1 MLKVLILR
9 GEKDMTEEFLGYQR
23 PNKQVGIRNKVVIL
37 PSVVCVNNIAKQIAK
52 KVENSVEICHP
63 LGCAQFG
70 RDFSYTL
77 RTLAGLAKNPNV
89 YGALVVGLG
98 CENLTSKQLA
108 SQIKRSKKPVEF
120 FNVQDVKGGSI
131 VAIEKGIK
139 LAKKMTQEAKEL
151 KREPFDFSHLV
162 LGLECGGSDSISGIT
177 ANPALGF
184 ISDKIVELG
193 GTAILPEF
201 TEWIGTEHL
210 LIRRAKDE
218 KTAEKIKNL
227 LDEFLERT
235 MRLGI
240 DFRGI
245 QPTPGNIKGGL
256 TTIEEKSLGTI
267 AKAGKAP
274 IQGIINYS
282 EVPKGKGLWL
292 MNEPGIDVES
302 MTGLAAAGAQVII
315 MTTGQGTPTGNPV
328 TPVIKICG
336 NPKTCEW
343 MKCNI
348 DVDASKIITED
359 KSIDEISEILWQKVK
374 DTCNGQLTQA
384 EILGFEDI
392 AIWRVYGTFPLTS

>member
-1 MLKVLILR
+1 MS
-9 GEKDMTEEFLGYQR
+9 EEFLGYQR
-23 PNKQVGIRNKVVIL
+23 PNKQVGIRNKVMVL
-37 PSVVCVNNIAKQIAK
+37 SSVVCVNNIARKIAK

-63 LGCAQFG
+63 LGCGQFG
-70 RDFSYTL
+70 RDFTYTF

-108 SQIKRSKKPVEF
+108 NKIKKTKKPVEF

-139 LAKKMTQEAKEL
+139 LAKKMAGEAKEL
-151 KREPFDFSHLV
+151 KRELFDFSHLV

-177 ANPALGF
+177 ANPAVGI
-184 ISDKIVELG
+184 ISDKITELG
-193 GTAILPEF
+193 GTSILPEF

-210 LIRRAKDE
+210 LMKRAKDE
-218 KTAEKIKNL
+218 KTADKIKHL
-227 LDEFLERT
+227 LDAFLERT

-274 IQGIINYS
+274 IQGVINYS

-302 MTGLAAAGAQVII
+302 MTGLAAAGSQLII

-336 NPKTCEW
+336 NPKTCDW

-359 KSIDEISEILWQKVK
+359 NSIDEISKILWKKVK

-384 EILGFEDI
+384 EILGFEDL
-392 AIWRVYGTFPLTS
+392 AIWRVYGTFPLSS